1 MSVIVSEPVAARDA
15 EALLLARIVL
25 AASGDVMP
33 GNAMEASVFQLA
45 GRLLM
50 PRAPKAGEALVATC
64 TQYFAR
70 AGGQPWSVDEITAH
84 GAVVGLS
91 RFRDAL
97 FRAFA
102 VAA

>member
-1 MSVIVSEPVAARDA
+1 MSVAVSEPVTARDA

-33 GNAMEASVFQLA
+33 ADAMEASVFQLA

-50 PRAPKAGEALVATC
+50 PRVPAAGEALVATC
-64 TQYFAR
+64 GRYFER
-70 AGGQPWSVDEITAH
+70 VGGQPWSVDEITAH

-91 RFRDAL
+91 RFRDAV